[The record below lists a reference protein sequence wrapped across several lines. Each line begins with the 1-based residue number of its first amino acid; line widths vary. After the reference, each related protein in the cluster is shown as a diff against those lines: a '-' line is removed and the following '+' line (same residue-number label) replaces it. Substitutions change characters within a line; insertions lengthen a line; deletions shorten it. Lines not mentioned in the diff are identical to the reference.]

1 MRNFCV
7 PGDIDRHEWR
17 ETVAF
22 YLEMKEEAAEM
33 HKQQADLVNSM
44 KSVRANRLEQLGS
57 INNKKIV
64 GDVGDG
70 VVDSG
75 KKLPLLTTGRIHME
89 YIK

>member
-1 MRNFCV
+1 
-7 PGDIDRHEWR
+7 
-17 ETVAF
+17 
-22 YLEMKEEAAEM
+22 M